1 MFLIKFSRPDIANA
15 VRELSKVNSGAFES
29 HYKVLLRVIK
39 YVIDTIYYGLKYD
52 LRKTKVNN
60 LSTKWDMEAYCDSD
74 YAGDKESRKSVT
86 GYGVYL
92 QGCLIAW
99 KSRGQK
105 TVSLSSSEAEYLAI
119 ADVCTEIIFIR
130 NILCFLGIEID
141 YPIVVRCDNVGA
153 IFLGYNAKTSQRT
166 KYVDMKA
173 HFIRE
178 YVDQGIVK
186 IIFVKSEDNV
196 SDIWT
201 KNTDQQTFQRHI
213 VKFMSTEE
221 GEKKIQQRGRVLGI
235 MYSYCY
241 LLNLSFS
248 IM

>member
-1 MFLIKFSRPDIANA
+1 
-15 VRELSKVNSGAFES
+15 
-29 HYKVLLRVIK
+29 
-39 YVIDTIYYGLKYD
+39 
-52 LRKTKVNN
+52 
-60 LSTKWDMEAYCDSD
+60 MEAYCDSD

-119 ADVCTEIIFIR
+119 ADVCTEIIFKR
-130 NILCFLGIEID
+130 NILCFLGVEID
-141 YPIVVRCDNVGA
+141 YPIVVRCDNIGA
-153 IFLGYNAKTSQRT
+153 IFLSYNAKTSQRT
-166 KYVDMKA
+166 RHIDIKD

-196 SDIWT
+196 SDTWT
-201 KNTDQQTFQRHI
+201 KNTDQQTFPRRI
-213 VKFMSTEE
+213 IKFINTQEE
-221 GEKKIQQRGRVLGI
+221 EKKI
-235 MYSYCY
+235 
-241 LLNLSFS
+241 
-248 IM
+248 